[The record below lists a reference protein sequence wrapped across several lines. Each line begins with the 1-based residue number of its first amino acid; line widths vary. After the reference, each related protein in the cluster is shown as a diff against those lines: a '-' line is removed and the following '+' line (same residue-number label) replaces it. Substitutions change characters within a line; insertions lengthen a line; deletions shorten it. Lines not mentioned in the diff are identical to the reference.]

1 MITIAIP
8 LVFIAICPS
17 KAFRSTTVYHK
28 DSGMING
35 WASKTHSR
43 TAVQLMPRS
52 FNRGRRET
60 TTHAA
65 SESTVTTERVALG
78 DIFDT
83 GRKYLFSTKMNLRSY
98 EWSTDEAETLFDD
111 ILYEVE
117 SDNPGD
123 LELNAI
129 NILRKNLS
137 DKEERSIGKPC
148 ALYDV
153 RHSHSF

>member
-1 MITIAIP
+1 MAFHSIAH
-8 LVFIAICPS
+8 
-17 KAFRSTTVYHK
+17 YK
-28 DSGMING
+28 DFGLFNF
-35 WASKTHSR
+35 WASSRRHSQAAIHFLPRCAYRGLGR
-43 TAVQLMPRS
+43 TS
-52 FNRGRRET
+52 T
-60 TTHAA
+60 YAA
-65 SESTVTTERVALG
+65 SESSVTTERVALG
-78 DIFDT
+78 DIFDN